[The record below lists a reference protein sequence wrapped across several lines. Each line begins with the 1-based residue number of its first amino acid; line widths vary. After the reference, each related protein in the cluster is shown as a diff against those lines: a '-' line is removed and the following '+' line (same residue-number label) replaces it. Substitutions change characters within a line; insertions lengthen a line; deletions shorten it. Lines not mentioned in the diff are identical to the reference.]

1 MNSHRS
7 FRSRF
12 SRLAGVSALA
22 LASLGLLTSP
32 LNAENAAVAPRVS
45 SAPKNAI
52 YVPPVG
58 LEQFRPAQKR
68 EDHTIDYGYLDE
80 ALRWMVVPMG
90 PSLRQTAPRRDPRL
104 GTRRIQGHES
114 RFRLEG
120 NRVGFSFFNDE
131 IRSSLTEYREDL
143 ERVGSTLDITR
154 IPRNEQL
161 AFWFNLHNV
170 AVVEALAYEYPLT
183 QPALRTFGSNEASLD
198 DAKLVTIGGVELS
211 PRDIRERIVFPNW
224 QDPKVMY
231 GFWRGEIGGPSLQ
244 RIAFNGDNVDSLL
257 DASAKEF
264 VNSLRGVQKYN
275 GALQVSELYREAA
288 PFYFEKDADLRAHLG
303 QHAGEAVQKLIG
315 KTDKVS
321 YSADYEL
328 DLADMSR
335 GETFSVLDNYGFLS
349 NSGGISVVEPVRTRP
364 NLGAR
369 TLFLERNQK
378 LQRAVRRGVPL
389 GTVIVAGEDGVA
401 SKEVQ

>member
-1 MNSHRS
+1 MTSQIVNHSS
-7 FRSRF
+7 FARWTR
-12 SRLAGVSALA
+12 ASALA
-22 LASLGLLTSP
+22 LVAVCVAGSP
-32 LNAENAAVAPRVS
+32 LSAESAAIAPRAS
-45 SAPKNAI
+45 NAPGNAV

-58 LEQFRPAQKR
+58 LEQFRPAAAR

-90 PSLRQTAPRRDPRL
+90 PSLRQTAARRDPRV

-120 NRVGFSFFNDE
+120 NRVAFSFFTDD
-131 IRSSLTEYREDL
+131 IRAGLTEYRQDL

-161 AFWFNLHNV
+161 AFWLNLHNV

-183 QPALRTFGSNEASLD
+183 QPADRTFGSNEAALD
-198 DAKLVTIGGVELS
+198 DAKLVTIAGVELS

-231 GFWRGEIGGPSLQ
+231 GFWRGEIGGASLQ
-244 RIAFNGDNVDSLL
+244 RIAFNGKNIDSLL

-288 PFYFEKDADLRAHLG
+288 PFYFESDADLRAHLS
-303 QHAGEAVQKLIG
+303 QHADEAVQKLIR
-315 KTDKVS
+315 KTDETA
-321 YSADYEL
+321 YSADYAL
-328 DLADMSR
+328 DVADLSR
-335 GETFSVLDNYGFLS
+335 GETFSVLDNYSTGTV
-349 NSGGISVVEPVRTRP
+349 SGGVLVAEAIRTRP

-369 TLFLERNQK
+369 ILFQERNEK

-389 GTVIVAGEDGVA
+389 GTVIVAGQDGVA